1 MRDSWHCPSTT
12 LVPGVIVKPWLP
24 ATLLC
29 LVACGGSD
37 APDSAPTASLEPTR
51 ADSAGVALLSHAAG
65 SLDRAPRIGVD
76 STPLAVIRGSVDDVE
91 ADISTIVPVL
101 FLADGRLVGRDE
113 QRQVIVVFSADGTQR
128 QEFGRPGSG
137 PGEFGALGGII
148 RGERD
153 KLLIQDYRNSRLTEL
168 DPAEG
173 PGAEYPMSDM
183 MEAGG
188 NTPIGMVNGKILAY
202 GLNFSS
208 SADDATPPGFKGV
221 LFDPLTRS
229 ARRVFTTGPKEV
241 EQEAPRV
248 IRNAGGTALV
258 AVMALRSP
266 IRSLEAF
273 PMAFGWGGRFVLADG
288 NRFRFEWR
296 DTTGALQQRLDVLQ
310 PRRAVTDQMWSAQ
323 VTQTLVQ
330 IAGGGSS
337 FTAMGGATMSFR
349 STGAETPDTAAMRER
364 MMADEHA
371 DSLAHFNRL
380 EVTANGTLWVV
391 DYPVPGAEG
400 WAATAFGSDGRILGR
415 IVEPKGDA
423 PLVFGDDRVVFR
435 SEDDLG
441 IGTFT
446 VRRLRFPG

>member
-1 MRDSWHCPSTT
+1 M
-12 LVPGVIVKPWLP
+12 KPWLP
-24 ATLLC
+24 AALLC

-37 APDSAPTASLEPTR
+37 APDGAPTASLEPTR
-51 ADSAGVALLSHAAG
+51 ADSAGVTLLSHAAG
-65 SLDRAPRIGVD
+65 SLDRAPRIEVD
-76 STPLAVIRGSVDDVE
+76 STPVAVISGSVDDIE

-101 FLADGRLVGRDE
+101 FLADGRLVGRDQ
-113 QRQVIVVFSADGTQR
+113 QRQVIVIFSADGTQR
-128 QEFGRPGSG
+128 QEFGRRGSG
-137 PGEFGALGGII
+137 PGEFGALGGVT
-148 RGERD
+148 RGERG
-153 KLLIQDYRNSRLTEL
+153 KLLIQDYGNSRLTEL

-173 PGAEYPMSDM
+173 PGAEYPLSDM

-188 NTPIGMVNGKILAY
+188 NTPIGMVDGKVLAV

-208 SADDATPPGFKGV
+208 AAEDATPPGFKGV

-229 ARRVFTTGPKEV
+229 ARRVFTTGPA
-241 EQEAPRV
+241 EQEEDAPRV
-248 IRNAGGTALV
+248 IRSVGGKAV
-258 AVMALRSP
+258 MAVMALRSP
-266 IRSLEAF
+266 IKSLEAF
-273 PMAFGWGGRFVLADG
+273 PVAFAWGGRFVSADG

-337 FTAMGGATMSFR
+337 FSAAGGMTMSF
-349 STGAETPDTAAMRER
+349 GAGGGEKPDTAAMRER

-371 DSLAHFNRL
+371 DSLAHFNRV
-380 EVTANGTLWVV
+380 EVTPNGTLWVV
-391 DYPVPGAEG
+391 DYPVPGVEG
-400 WAATAFGSDGRILGR
+400 WAATAFGSDGRIVGR
-415 IVEPKGDA
+415 IIETKGDA

-446 VRRLRFPG
+446 VRRVVLPGN

>member
-1 MRDSWHCPSTT
+1 MK
-12 LVPGVIVKPWLP
+12 LWLP
-24 ATLLC
+24 SALLC
-29 LVACGGSD
+29 LAACGGSD
-37 APDSAPTASLEPTR
+37 TQGNGSTASLEPTR
-51 ADSAGVALLSHAAG
+51 TDSAGVMLLTHAAG
-65 SLDRAPRIGVD
+65 SLDRAPRIAVD
-76 STPLAVIRGSVDDVE
+76 SAPLAVISGSVDDIE

-101 FLADGRLVGRDE
+101 FLADGRLVGRDQ

-148 RGERD
+148 RGERG
-153 KLLIQDYRNSRLTEL
+153 KLLIQDYGNSRLTEL
-168 DPAEG
+168 DPADG
-173 PGAEYPMSDM
+173 PGAEYPLSDM

-188 NTPIGMVNGKILAY
+188 NTPIGMVGGKVLAV

-208 SADDATPPGFKGV
+208 AAEDATPPGFKGV

-229 ARRVFTTGPKEV
+229 ARRVFTTGPA
-241 EQEAPRV
+241 EQEEQASRV
-248 IRNAGGTALV
+248 IRSVGGKAVMT
-258 AVMALRSP
+258 VMALRSP
-266 IRSLEAF
+266 IKSLEAF
-273 PMAFGWGGRFVLADG
+273 PVAFAWGGRFVSADG

-337 FTAMGGATMSFR
+337 FSAAGGATMSFR
-349 STGAETPDTAAMRER
+349 AGGGERPDTAAMRER

-371 DSLAHFNRL
+371 DSLAHFNRV

-400 WAATAFGSDGRILGR
+400 WAATAFGSDGRIVGR
-415 IVEPKGDA
+415 IVEARGQA

-446 VRRLRFPG
+446 VRQLRFPR